1 MSRILRRPMFRGGK
15 VSSYGNGIA
24 TGLANG
30 GMASKRGL
38 VDGPGG
44 YNGTKFGGRTNNLA
58 QSPYD
63 SGRTTGSGKGLTK
76 GTRTS
81 RLATQLRSLFPLINQ
96 GIRGIGLNPATGYAA
111 LTAGAPVGLAYLN
124 RAKTDKGLQFMK
136 DADPSIFDETAMPT
150 IGDELGEMQAYGEGL
165 AKANEQGNKISF
177 MDNFFLDPKTGT
189 YPKFMGRS
197 SDREKLA
204 AIAEE
209 NNIDDFETDGSAAGV
224 REGESALDAVMR
236 EAYAKKNNLNDPN
249 PKLDNDPN
257 DPNNSKISKDSI
269 KKYKDMFREAYGSG
283 KADDISSMLMN
294 FAGKALKPEATVKGA
309 FGEFFEE
316 ESKRP
321 SKRKQYDEAAAT
333 AAINAYIAG
342 EKSMADTKKALA
354 IYDKKLSKASAA
366 ENSKTIVTRMNED
379 RSSRRAN
386 QKLIGHTAE
395 FMEDQNLP
403 GVPQQITKEQA
414 EDPKLL
420 VEENIGAVF
429 IDTDSNKVFIIVA
442 DSNGK
447 PIKRELYSG

>member
-30 GMASKRGL
+30 GRVNFG
-38 VDGPGG
+38 
-44 YNGTKFGGRTNNLA
+44 FGGRTNNVA
-58 QSPYD
+58 QAPYD

-96 GIRGIGLNPATGYAA
+96 GIRGIGINPATGYAA

-136 DADPSIFDETAMPT
+136 DADPSIFDETAM
-150 IGDELGEMQAYGEGL
+150 EGEMQAYGEGL

>member
-30 GMASKRGL
+30 GRVNFG
-38 VDGPGG
+38 
-44 YNGTKFGGRTNNLA
+44 FGGRTNNVA
-58 QSPYD
+58 QAPYD

-136 DADPSIFDETAMPT
+136 DADPSIFDETAM
-150 IGDELGEMQAYGEGL
+150 EGEMQAYGEGL